1 MKLMRSTS
9 HGPRATIWICIIFC
23 VVRGSW
29 PAAQANEVLDSQEI
43 PMPKS
48 GAAVMVRENSKTAT
62 PYIVITDPLQ
72 PRKDLAALDSN
83 KYRRPD
89 YRMLQKG
96 VTAKDVGYDGPYSS
110 KKKIYILAA
119 TLATAGATAAIVG
132 PALFPAAA
140 ATGVAGGSVAVPAA
154 AAAVGG
160 SALAVAAK
168 KYQDHFQ
175 NLPDDYNRESESKIV
190 ETETDFYQMYV
201 AKKTAKPFQLS
212 PEAGAPRPEGEAVS
226 PRDSGLRVQT

>member
-1 MKLMRSTS
+1 MRTDNRVTRTMWAICFSVL
-9 HGPRATIWICIIFC
+9 GPWSSVQGLF
-23 VVRGSW
+23 
-29 PAAQANEVLDSQEI
+29 ANEVLGSQEI

-132 PALFPAAA
+132 PAIFPAAA
-140 ATGVAGGSVAVPAA
+140 ATGAAGGSVAVPAA

-201 AKKTAKPFQLS
+201 AKKTTRPFQS
-212 PEAGAPRPEGEAVS
+212 A
-226 PRDSGLRVQT
+226 

>member
-1 MKLMRSTS
+1 MKQEPWIKNPVWAAFLLLVL
-9 HGPRATIWICIIFC
+9 GPWFL
-23 VVRGSW
+23 VPRGF
-29 PAAQANEVLDSQEI
+29 ANEVLNSQEI
-43 PMPKS
+43 KMPNS
-48 GAAVMVRENSKTAT
+48 GAVVMVRKNSKTGT
-62 PYIVITDPLQ
+62 PYVVITDPQ
-72 PRKDLAALDSN
+72 NPRQDLAALDTH

-96 VTAKDVGYDGPYSS
+96 VSAQDVNYNGPYSS

-140 ATGVAGGSVAVPAA
+140 ATGAAGGSVMVPAA

-160 SALAVAAK
+160 SALTVAAK

-175 NLPDDYNRESESKIV
+175 NLPDDYNRESESKII

-201 AKKTAKPFQLS
+201 AKVDK
-212 PEAGAPRPEGEAVS
+212 RPLQGD
-226 PRDSGLRVQT
+226 R